1 MPGFA
6 SLFTSIGMGDDMF
19 NISLNKQCFYGL
31 LFVDFA
37 SFVTEV
43 DLQRCTEN
51 MQQIYRRT
59 PIPK

>member
-37 SFVTEV
+37 SIVTEV
-43 DLQRCTEN
+43 DLRRCTEN

>member
-19 NISLNKQCFYGL
+19 NISLNKQRFYWL